1 MVCPGPKLRLEA
13 TGLAVPVGKTV
24 RYDPAVGS
32 VAVML
37 TTTADTPV
45 LGTPPWPAAW
55 TSQVA
60 PGPSGLIVR
69 VSMMRAGGS
78 GVNVPCM
85 TGGAHDDGWSSGVDA
100 STRSGLWIWPGT
112 GPPAWPHQSERAT
125 TVPPVWES
133 SPASRSG
140 RVMVYPS

>member
-1 MVCPGPKLRLEA
+1 MVWPGPKLRLEA
-13 TGLAVPVGKTV
+13 SGGDVRVGKTV

-55 TSQVA
+55 TSHVA
-60 PGPSGLIVR
+60 FGPRGLIVR
-69 VSMMRAGGS
+69 VSMMRVGGS
-78 GVNVPCM
+78 GTKVPCM

-100 STRSGLWIWPGT
+100 ST
-112 GPPAWPHQSERAT
+112 
-125 TVPPVWES
+125 
-133 SPASRSG
+133 
-140 RVMVYPS
+140 